1 MPATVYLVTGGARSG
16 KSSYAQNLCETSCE
30 NPIYLATSKVWDDDF
45 KDRVKRHQNERGD
58 HWTTIEEPLYP
69 SNHKDAFGGK
79 AILVDC
85 LTLWLT
91 NFFMEMGA
99 FNEPDGDKD
108 AKASND
114 DEKLSTASEQALS
127 KVKAEF
133 DKMITQWN
141 ATFIFV
147 TNEIGSGLHAETA
160 ASRKFVDAQGW
171 LNQHVSSKA
180 DMVIHMVAGVPNI
193 IKSFPAERR
202 NPLKAPSS
210 QDLVEREM
218 LDKFLSARG
227 LTMDDKGYFMEN
239 LTIALVE
246 REMLDKFLS
255 ARGLTMDDKGYFMVK
270 LDHSKGVIRV
280 TYHSCI
286 KNDKGEIC
294 DVHGNKISCCSGKSP
309 DPMETFEAR
318 TAKEMTV
325 KIFERWE
332 HAKELVTVGHAA
344 YIGREVQKAEQCL
357 FAGKFYQ
364 QD

>member
-227 LTMDDKGYFMEN
+227 LTMDDKGYFM
-239 LTIALVE
+239 
-246 REMLDKFLS
+246 
-255 ARGLTMDDKGYFMVK
+255 VK

-309 DPMETFEAR
+309 DPMEIFEAR